1 MKAKELLESPDPP
14 DTILQLPDGL
24 RDHLKAYNERQ
35 VRRRVHVFVDD
46 QFLHRPCVDYTI
58 TNDTLVLPWPIKTL
72 SLVTVSIP
80 HSDERWYYS
89 HADGWG
95 RL

>member
-1 MKAKELLESPDPP
+1 MTADLMDPIDPP
-14 DTILQLPDGL
+14 DTIIELPDGL
-24 RDHLKAYNERQ
+24 RDHLRAYNERQ
-35 VRRRVHVFVDD
+35 IRRRVHVYVDE
-46 QFLHRPCVDYTI
+46 QFLHRPDVDYKI
-58 TNDTLVLPWPIKTL
+58 THEALVLPWSIKTL